1 CTNLDYAQYSCAP
14 KRGLGMT
21 SDTPP
26 IAAQG
31 VATLPDEAWAQ
42 ARHRTEIIGPL
53 AALEVVGHEAA
64 DEAAQALGLSRRQV
78 YVLIRRARQGTGL
91 VTDLTPGRSG
101 GGKGK
106 GRLPE
111 PVERII
117 RELLQ
122 KRFLTKQKRSL
133 AAFHREVAQACKTQ
147 KLPVPA
153 RNTVAQRIAGLHP
166 AKIARSRGGQDA
178 ARPLQGAGGIPPE
191 VTMPLEQVQIDHT
204 VIDLIVVDERD
215 RQPIG
220 RPYLTLA
227 IDVFT
232 RCVLGMVVTLE
243 APSAVSVGLCLA
255 HAACDKRPWLEGLN
269 VEMDW
274 PMSGKPRLLY
284 LDNAAEFKSEALRR
298 GCEQHGIRLDYRP
311 PGQPHY
317 GGIVERII
325 GTAMQMIHDELP
337 GTTFSNPGQRGEY
350 DSEKMATLTL
360 RELERWLALAVGTY
374 HGSVHN
380 GLLQPPAARWAEAVE
395 RVGVPAVV
403 TRPTA
408 FLVDFLPV
416 IRRTLTR
423 TGFVI
428 DHIHYY
434 ADALKPWIARRE
446 RLPAFL
452 IRRDPRDI
460 SRIWVLEPEGQH
472 YLEIHYRT
480 LSHPAV
486 TLWEQRQALAKLR
499 QLGREQVDESALFRM
514 IGQMREI
521 VTTAQKATRK
531 ARRDADRRQHL
542 KTSEPPAKPI
552 PPDVDMADP
561 QADNLPPAKPFDQ
574 IEEW

>member
-1 CTNLDYAQYSCAP
+1 
-14 KRGLGMT
+14 MT

-380 GLLQPPAARWAEAVE
+380 GLLPPPAARWAEAVE

>member
-1 CTNLDYAQYSCAP
+1 
-14 KRGLGMT
+14 MT
-21 SDTPP
+21 SDSPP

>member
-1 CTNLDYAQYSCAP
+1 
-14 KRGLGMT
+14 MT

-521 VTTAQKATRK
+521 VTTPQKATRK

>member
-1 CTNLDYAQYSCAP
+1 
-14 KRGLGMT
+14 MT

-350 DSEKMATLTL
+350 ASEKMAALTL

>member
-1 CTNLDYAQYSCAP
+1 
-14 KRGLGMT
+14 MT

-521 VTTAQKATRK
+521 VTTAEKATRK

>member
-1 CTNLDYAQYSCAP
+1 
-14 KRGLGMT
+14 
-21 SDTPP
+21 
-26 IAAQG
+26 
-31 VATLPDEAWAQ
+31 
-42 ARHRTEIIGPL
+42 
-53 AALEVVGHEAA
+53 VVGHQAA
-64 DEAAQALGLSRRQV
+64 DVAAQTLGLSRRQV
-78 YVLIRRARQGTGL
+78 YVLICRARQGAGL

-101 GGKGK
+101 GGKGT

-117 RELLQ
+117 RKLLQ
-122 KRFLTKQKRSL
+122 KRFLTRQKRCL
-133 AAFHREVAQACKTQ
+133 AAFYREVAQICKAQ
-147 KLPVPA
+147 NLSVPA
-153 RNTVAQRIAGLHP
+153 RNTVALRIARLDP
-166 AKIARSRGGQDA
+166 MKTVRIREGQDA
-178 ARPLQGAGGIPPE
+178 SRALQGAGGVPPAI
-191 VTMPLEQVQIDHT
+191 TAPLEQVQIDHT

-243 APSAVSVGLCLA
+243 SPSAVSVGLCLA
-255 HAACDKRPWLEGLN
+255 HIVCDKRSWLEELH
-269 VEMDW
+269 VELDW
-274 PMSGKPRLLY
+274 PMSGKPRQLY
-284 LDNAAEFKSEALRR
+284 LDNASEFKSEALRR

-311 PGQPHY
+311 LGKPHY
-317 GGIVERII
+317 GGIVERVI

-337 GTTFSNPGQRGEY
+337 GTTFSNPNQRGEY
-350 DSEKMATLTL
+350 PSEKMAALSL
-360 RELERWLALAVGTY
+360 RELERWLVLAVGAY
-374 HGSVHN
+374 HGAVH
-380 GLLQPPAARWAEAVE
+380 GSLLQPPSACWAEAVAHA
-395 RVGVPAVV
+395 GAPPLI

-416 IRRTLTR
+416 IHRTLTR

-434 ADALKPWIARRE
+434 ADALKPWIARRD

-472 YLEIHYRT
+472 YLEIPYRT

-486 TLWEQRQALAKLR
+486 TLWEQRQALARLR
-499 QLGREQVDESALFRM
+499 QLGHKQVDESAQFRM
-514 IGQMREI
+514 IRQMRDI
-521 VTTAQKATRK
+521 VTAAQQTTRK

-542 KTSEPPAKPI
+542 KASVSHDKPVPLDADI
-552 PPDVDMADP
+552 ADP
-561 QADNLPPAKPFDQ
+561 QALSQPPAKPFDQ

>member
-1 CTNLDYAQYSCAP
+1 
-14 KRGLGMT
+14 MT

-191 VTMPLEQVQIDHT
+191 VTMPLVQVQIDHT

>member
-1 CTNLDYAQYSCAP
+1 
-14 KRGLGMT
+14 MT

-311 PGQPHY
+311 PGQPHS
-317 GGIVERII
+317 GGIVERFI